1 MKTKG
6 WYRRQIDKILGS
18 WRCWE
23 NQLCKKKIR
32 EVLERIFKERT
43 PELSGRKLSYHHLH
57 LKIALCGIDYISTLY
72 ARCFIYIKY
81 NCTLTVAK
89 APNIPQLNSTLSIDW
104 QIDSVTVITN
114 WVVERFTL
122 KPNFNE
128 KVRIL
133 NSSRLQKSWW
143 SKYFTYV
150 RKDRNWPII
159 VFVKSWAFLKGPSLV
174 VIFHSFEKLS
184 LLKELFAKTAIGQW
198 YGLL

>member
-104 QIDSVTVITN
+104 QIDSVTVIAT
-114 WVVERFTL
+114 WVVE
-122 KPNFNE
+122 
-128 KVRIL
+128 
-133 NSSRLQKSWW
+133 
-143 SKYFTYV
+143 YFT
-150 RKDRNWPII
+150 KLACNCLCQI
-159 VFVKSWAFLKGPSLV
+159 
-174 VIFHSFEKLS
+174 LS
-184 LLKELFAKTAIGQW
+184 LSLRSILASYISFIREIITFKGIIC
-198 YGLL
+198 